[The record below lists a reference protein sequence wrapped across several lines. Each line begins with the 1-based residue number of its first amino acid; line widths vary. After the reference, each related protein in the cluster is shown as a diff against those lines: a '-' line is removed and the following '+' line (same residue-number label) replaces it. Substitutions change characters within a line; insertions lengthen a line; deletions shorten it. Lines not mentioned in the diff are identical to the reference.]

1 MGHFPIQFGGKGLE
15 RKLRLRQLS
24 CLLGSYEV
32 AELEFIRCK
41 LWGLQG
47 HGDDSDPA
55 QTLAHLL
62 PSHGFEH
69 LLQLNSQLL
78 SVIHEDAGLQMGKEE
93 GVRAQD
99 LSPGPPPPAPHC
111 QGPQMVTGSVF
122 GGSWGPIKSSEHGRQ
137 HLGSGRWEFWGDL

>member
-24 CLLGSYEV
+24 CLLGSDEV
-32 AELEFIRCK
+32 AELEFIRCE
-41 LWGLQG
+41 LWGLRG

-55 QTLAHLL
+55 RALAHLL
-62 PSHGFEH
+62 PSHGFKH

-78 SVIHEDAGLQMGKEE
+78 SVVHEDAGLQMGKEE

-99 LSPGPPPPAPHC
+99 LSPGPPRPPPTARDLRWL
-111 QGPQMVTGSVF
+111 QGLCLEEAGVP
-122 GGSWGPIKSSEHGRQ
+122 
-137 HLGSGRWEFWGDL
+137 

>member
-1 MGHFPIQFGGKGLE
+1 MGHFPIQFRGKELE

-24 CLLGSYEV
+24 CLLGSDEV
-32 AELEFIRCK
+32 AELEFIRYEF
-41 LWGLQG
+41 WGLWG

-78 SVIHEDAGLQMGKEE
+78 SVVHEDAGLQMGARPLPAHLPDSRKLS
-93 GVRAQD
+93 RAT
-99 LSPGPPPPAPHC
+99 PAR
-111 QGPQMVTGSVF
+111 
-122 GGSWGPIKSSEHGRQ
+122 SSA
-137 HLGSGRWEFWGDL
+137 